1 MVEVQAAGVQTLTQ
15 LGQQLRVDSIRATTK
30 AGSGHPTS
38 SMSAADLMAVLFA
51 KFLKYDFDRP
61 QLPTNDRLIFSKG
74 HASPLLYALY
84 KAAGAIDEKE
94 LMTLREFGSR
104 LEGHPVPQILPW
116 VDVATGSLGQG
127 LPFGIGMALVG
138 KYLDKLPFKVWVLLG
153 DSEMAEG
160 SVWEAFHSASF
171 YKLDNIVAILDM
183 NRLGQRGQTE
193 LGWNAPVYAERARAF
208 GWHAIEIDGHNY
220 DQIEKAYEEA
230 SKVKDKP
237 TLIVAKTEKGHGYP
251 PIANKDGWHG
261 KPLPEAEAEDAIKVL
276 GGIQNHTI
284 KVQKPESDGPVAE
297 SGAQKAFECPSYDKP
312 IATREAY
319 GDALKALGAVNSKVV
334 ALDAE
339 VGNSTYSEKFGKAYP
354 DRFFEMYIAEQ
365 LMVGAAIG
373 MGTRGKI
380 AFASTFAAFLA
391 RAFDFIRMG
400 AVSRANVRLAGSH
413 AGCSIGAD
421 GPSQMALEDL
431 AMMRAVYESVVLY
444 PSDGVSTAHLVKLM
458 ADTDGISYMRT
469 TREKTPILYKNDDT
483 FTIGGSKVLHQSKE
497 DKATL
502 IGAGITLHESLKAYE
517 ELKKEG
523 ITVRVIDLYS
533 VKPVDAKTII
543 AAAKE
548 TGVLIVVEDHWPEG
562 GLGDAVI
569 EAFTAHESTK
579 GSQIENNGSNVM
591 PKIVKLAVKAMP
603 GSGTPEELMDAA
615 GITAKH
621 IVKAVKSMVK

>member
-1 MVEVQAAGVQTLTQ
+1 MVEVQAAKVQTLNQ

-51 KFLKYDFDRP
+51 KFLKYDFDKP

-74 HASPLLYALY
+74 HAAPLLYALY

-127 LPFGIGMALVG
+127 LPFGVGMALAG
-138 KYLDKLPFKVWVLLG
+138 KLDKLSYKVWVLLG

-160 SVWEAFHSASF
+160 SVWEAFHGAS
-171 YKLDNIVAILDM
+171 YHKLDNIVGILDM

-220 DQIEKAYEEA
+220 DEIEKAYAEA

-237 TLIVAKTEKGHGYP
+237 TLIIAKTEKGHGYQ

-261 KPLPEAEAEDAIKVL
+261 KALSEAEAEDAIKVL
-276 GGIQNHTI
+276 GGIQNSTI
-284 KVQKPESDGPVAE
+284 KVQKPDAEGPAAE
-297 SGAQKAFECPSYDKP
+297 SGAQKAFVCPTYDKP

-319 GDALKALGAVNSKVV
+319 GDALKAVGAANSKVV

-339 VGNSTYSEKFGKAYP
+339 VGNSTFAEKFGKEYP
-354 DRFFEMYIAEQ
+354 DRYFQMFIAEQ

-373 MGTRGKI
+373 LGTRGKV
-380 AFASTFAAFLA
+380 AFACTFAAFLA

-431 AMMRAVYESVVLY
+431 SMMRSVYGSVVLY
-444 PSDGVSTAHLVKLM
+444 PSDGVSTAHLLKLM
-458 ADTDGISYMRT
+458 ADTNGISYMRT

-483 FTIGGSKVLHQSKE
+483 FTIGGSKVLQQSKE

-502 IGAGITLHESLKAYE
+502 IGAGITLHECLKAYE

-523 ITVRVIDLYS
+523 INVRVIDLYS
-533 VKPVDAKTII
+533 VKPVDTKTIVQ
-543 AAAKE
+543 AAKE
-548 TGVLIVVEDHWPEG
+548 TGTLIVVEDHWPEG

-579 GSQIENNGSNVM
+579 SSQMENNGSVSM

-621 IVKAVKSMVK
+621 VVKAVKSMTK